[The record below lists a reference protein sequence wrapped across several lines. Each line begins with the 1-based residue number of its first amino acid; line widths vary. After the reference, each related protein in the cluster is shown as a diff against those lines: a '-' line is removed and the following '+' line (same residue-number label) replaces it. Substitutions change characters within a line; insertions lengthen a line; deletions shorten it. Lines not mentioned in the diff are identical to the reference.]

1 MGAEH
6 LIEILHDKRPSVLVV
21 GDVLL
26 DRRWEGTAERLCR
39 EGPVPVLD
47 VKRTLDAPGGAANTA
62 MNLAAL
68 GARVRLVGVVGDDE
82 PGAALVA
89 RLAEAGV
96 DTDSIVRLPGRS
108 TSVKARLVAEGHL
121 LLRSDFCRT
130 ADDDESREA
139 CERALAAFG
148 EADAVVLCDY
158 GLGTLA
164 ALDRSAAR
172 ARARALVVDARHP
185 AGWASLH
192 ADVVTPNASEAAEL
206 LGSAAPR
213 EDRVAWAA
221 AHAAELS
228 RATGARHTLVT
239 LDRDGTIL
247 LGPDQADQSGQ
258 SDPVRHRTRARPAPE
273 QNAVGAG
280 DTFVAGL
287 ALGLAAGLP
296 IDDAA
301 DVGQAAADVVVESPG
316 TSTCTAERLLAE
328 LGGAAGAE
336 GANNTGVNNTGTTS
350 TGTGTTAVE
359 ERALKRPSAVRTWA
373 ETRRAVE
380 EAREA
385 GFAVVLTNGVF
396 DELHRGH
403 TAFLDEAARHGGLLV
418 VGINS
423 DDSVRRLRG
432 APPVVGEED
441 RAAVVAALGSVDC
454 AVVFDS
460 ETAVPLIRELRP
472 DVYVKGGDYLPGMLA
487 EQSAVREV
495 GGRLE
500 LLGYV
505 ERKAPGVSR
514 GRPVGADA
522 SVDAGS
528 DASGLEDAASD
539 WGELS

>member
-6 LIEILHDKRPSVLVV
+6 LIETLRGKRPSVLVV
-21 GDVLL
+21 GDILL

-47 VKRTLDAPGGAANTA
+47 VDRTLDAPGGAANTA

-68 GARVRLVGVVGDDE
+68 GARVRLVGVAGDDE
-82 PGAALVA
+82 PGDALVA
-89 RLAEAGV
+89 RLEEAGV
-96 DTDSIVRLPGRS
+96 ETESIVRLPGRT
-108 TSVKARLVAEGHL
+108 TSVKARLVADGQL
-121 LLRSDFCRT
+121 LLRSDFCRP
-130 ADDDESREA
+130 AEDDESREA

-148 EADAVVLCDY
+148 DADAVVLCDY
-158 GLGTLA
+158 GLGALV
-164 ALDRSAAR
+164 ALDRPAAR
-172 ARARALVVDARHP
+172 ERARALVVDARHP
-185 AGWASLH
+185 GGWASLH

-206 LGSAAPR
+206 LSSPVPR
-213 EDRVAWAA
+213 VDRITWAA
-221 AHAAELS
+221 EHAEEIS

-247 LGPDQADQSGQ
+247 LSADQTGHPS
-258 SDPVRHRTRARPAPE
+258 HTTRARPAPE

-287 ALGLAAGLP
+287 VLGLAAGLA
-296 IDDAA
+296 IDEAA

-316 TSTCTAERLLAE
+316 TSICTSERLLAE
-328 LGGAAGAE
+328 LEGTPRPTGAGNWGAGHP
-336 GANNTGVNNTGTTS
+336 S
-350 TGTGTTAVE
+350 TGTTAGE
-359 ERALKRPSAVRTWA
+359 ERALKRPTAVRTWE

-418 VGINS
+418 VGVNS
-423 DDSVRRLRG
+423 DESVRRLRG
-432 APPVVGEED
+432 ASPVVGEED

-505 ERKAPGVSR
+505 ERKTAPSQR
-514 GRPVGADA
+514 GRHAVSNADR
-522 SVDAGS
+522 
-528 DASGLEDAASD
+528 
-539 WGELS
+539 GELS

>member
-6 LIEILHDKRPSVLVV
+6 LIETLRGKRPSVLVV
-21 GDVLL
+21 GDILL

-47 VKRTLDAPGGAANTA
+47 VDRTLDAPGGAANTA

-68 GARVRLVGVVGDDE
+68 GARVRLLGVAGDDE
-82 PGAALVA
+82 PGDALVA

-96 DTDSIVRLPGRS
+96 ETESIVRFPGRT
-108 TSVKARLVAEGHL
+108 TSVKARLVADGQL
-121 LLRSDFCRT
+121 LLRSDFCRP

-139 CERALAAFG
+139 CDRALAAFG

-158 GLGTLA
+158 GLGALA
-164 ALDRSAAR
+164 ALDRPAAR
-172 ARARALVVDARHP
+172 ERARALVVDARHP

-206 LGSAAPR
+206 LGSPVPR
-213 EDRVAWAA
+213 VDRAAWAA
-221 AHAAELS
+221 EHAEEIS

-239 LDRDGTIL
+239 LDRDGTVL
-247 LGPDQADQSGQ
+247 LSADETGPVG
-258 SDPVRHRTRARPAPE
+258 HTTRARPAPE

-287 ALGLAAGLP
+287 ALGLAAGLA
-296 IDDAA
+296 IDEAA
-301 DVGQAAADVVVESPG
+301 DVGQTAADVVVESPG
-316 TSTCTAERLLAE
+316 TSICTAERLLAE
-328 LGGAAGAE
+328 LAGAPVPE
-336 GANNTGVNNTGTTS
+336 AAR
-350 TGTGTTAVE
+350 GTGSDMRTTAGE
-359 ERALKRPSAVRTWA
+359 ERALKRPTAVRTWE

-418 VGINS
+418 VGVNS
-423 DDSVRRLRG
+423 DESVRRLRG

-500 LLGYV
+500 VLGYV
-505 ERKAPGVSR
+505 ERKTAPR
-514 GRPVGADA
+514 GRHALSNSADR
-522 SVDAGS
+522 
-528 DASGLEDAASD
+528 
-539 WGELS
+539 GELS